1 MKIDRQPSNNFSSSS
16 RQNLYKRRR
25 LPVLSVILA
34 GLLLCNPALCFLPK
48 PLQNTMVALTGQTHI
63 SFRRS
68 TSRMAKKIRPSG
80 NAASTLHIPA
90 DPRSVISS
98 PLHLE
103 EKALQLADWLSS
115 HKKVFC
121 LTGAGLST
129 DSGIPDYRGHKGS
142 YHVGHKPVLHQQFI
156 ENVQQ
161 RKRYWGRSMVGW
173 KKFDRAE
180 PNSGHY
186 SLAALEKMGFLGVNM
201 EDQQDYYDDFEK
213 DEFLFSS
220 GQRRLTILTQN
231 VDSLHD
237 RAGSKDVLAL
247 HGGNRDVRCMNCG
260 HRMLRNDYQDHLAQV
275 NSEWLDEHLL
285 RQEDMEATPKMRPDG
300 DAELKQANYGN
311 VHLPDCPKCGNGFF
325 KPDVVFFGDSVPKH
339 RVAICQQAVQNC
351 DGILVVGSSLAVH
364 SAFRHI
370 RTASQKGAS
379 VAILNVGET
388 RAEAEG
394 LDNLVKIE
402 APIGDTL
409 EQCVTLLGNKT

>member
-1 MKIDRQPSNNFSSSS
+1 
-16 RQNLYKRRR
+16 
-25 LPVLSVILA
+25 
-34 GLLLCNPALCFLPK
+34 
-48 PLQNTMVALTGQTHI
+48 
-63 SFRRS
+63 
-68 TSRMAKKIRPSG
+68 
-80 NAASTLHIPA
+80 
-90 DPRSVISS
+90 
-98 PLHLE
+98 
-103 EKALQLADWLSS
+103 
-115 HKKVFC
+115 
-121 LTGAGLST
+121 
-129 DSGIPDYRGHKGS
+129 
-142 YHVGHKPVLHQQFI
+142 
-156 ENVQQ
+156 
-161 RKRYWGRSMVGW
+161 MVGW

-201 EDQQDYYDDFEK
+201 EDHQDYYDDFER

-247 HGGNRDVRCMNCG
+247 HGGNQDVRCMSCG

-285 RQEDMEATPKMRPDG
+285 SVDQDDAKNRQQTQMRPDG

-370 RTASQKGAS
+370 RKASQSGAS

-388 RAEAEG
+388 RAEAEE
-394 LDNLVKIE
+394 LENLVKIE

-409 EQCVTLLGNKT
+409 EQCVTLLGKKT